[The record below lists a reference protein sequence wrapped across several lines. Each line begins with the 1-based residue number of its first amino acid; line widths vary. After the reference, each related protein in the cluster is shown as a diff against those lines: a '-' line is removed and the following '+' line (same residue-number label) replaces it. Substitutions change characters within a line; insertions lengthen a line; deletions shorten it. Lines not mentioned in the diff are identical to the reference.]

1 MASRGI
7 TVNVI
12 APGATDT
19 PFLHDPARA
28 YTPPRMP
35 PIGRFIAPE
44 EVAAMAAFQ
53 AGEYGGAITGQQIV
67 MCGGASL

>member
-1 MASRGI
+1 
-7 TVNVI
+7 
-12 APGATDT
+12 
-19 PFLHDPARA
+19 
-28 YTPPRMP
+28 MP

-44 EVAAMAAFQ
+44 EVAAMAAFL